1 MAAYRSHTGFTLVE
15 LLVVIAIIGVLIALL
30 LPAVQQARE
39 AARRMSCSNNLKQ
52 LGLALHNYHDTSNAL
67 PARQGGPAWSGDNSH
82 PRFSAFVGLLP
93 FIEQSSRYEKIMTDR
108 YHAWHSNASSG
119 FVGEIDAFIC
129 PSDGLFSPTG
139 ADRSAPYSPLN
150 YGLCVGDSYNFP
162 FNATQ
167 PDQNL
172 RGLFGYLTYFK
183 FRDIKDGLSNT
194 IALSEIIVAPP
205 GDQLGRA
212 VGTSTNNPLACRAHL
227 VGNTYTT
234 GSLHAQ
240 YRCHGQRW
248 QDGRPGYCAITT
260 ILPPNSATC
269 SSQGSSGIYSAS
281 SRHPGGALAA
291 LADGSVRFIPETID
305 TGNLSAGAVST
316 GRSNYGVWGAMG
328 SKDGGESE
336 SL

>member
-1 MAAYRSHTGFTLVE
+1 MAAYRSRNGFTLVE

-67 PARQGGPAWSGDNSH
+67 PARQGGPVWSGNNDH

-93 FIEQSSRYEKIMTDR
+93 FIEQSARYDKIMADKI
-108 YHAWHSNASSG
+108 YVWHNSASSG
-119 FVGEIDAFIC
+119 YVGEIDAFIC

-139 ADRSAPYSPLN
+139 EDRNALYSPLN
-150 YGLCVGDSYNFP
+150 YGLCVGDSYNLP
-162 FNATQ
+162 FNPAQ
-167 PDQNL
+167 PDPTL

-194 IALSEIIVAPP
+194 IAISEIVVAPAE
-205 GDQLGRA
+205 DQLGRA
-212 VGTSTNNPLACRAHL
+212 VGTSTTNPLACRAHL
-227 VGNTYTT
+227 VSNAYTT
-234 GSLHAQ
+234 GSLIAQ

-269 SSQGSSGIYSAS
+269 SSQNNSGIYSAS
-281 SRHPGGALAA
+281 SRHPGGVLAA
-291 LADGSVRFIPETID
+291 LADGSVRFVPETID
-305 TGNLSAGAVST
+305 TGNLSAGSVSS